1 MQVMTGQLPPT
12 LDNVLG
18 SVNGSLISTM
28 EYAARMRGFSHE
40 KALTAIKNFAASGAM
55 NETPATVVS
64 AAMWASL
71 AMQAAAGQKKPPDE
85 GMATDIDVVSTLLP
99 YCDAMFVD
107 NKCRSL
113 LSEVPKGHKLP
124 YKCLVFSSKTS
135 SEFLHYLRAIRA
147 STTAEHLELLGKV
160 YGPEVLEPPKSIYG
174 VGERRRADVG

>member
-1 MQVMTGQLPPT
+1 
-12 LDNVLG
+12 
-18 SVNGSLISTM
+18 
-28 EYAARMRGFSHE
+28 
-40 KALTAIKNFAASGAM
+40 
-55 NETPATVVS
+55 
-64 AAMWASL
+64 
-71 AMQAAAGQKKPPDE
+71 
-85 GMATDIDVVSTLLP
+85 MATDIDVVSTLLP